1 MRHTIIYIHRK
12 THKRA
17 KRNKADKRV
26 KSTHVNMPISI
37 KQLETRR
44 DTHVEALKRLV
55 EELNVLYPERRR
67 NSDINIWHV
76 IDNLQDLTETQLS
89 TFATYARDYQKA
101 LEITRQATEREIK
114 RRKNQDEIDKMI
126 REKFIKSKTFN
137 AERQRKQLAVDIKL
151 KRLQAPQT
159 IATQTEPEKTPTE
172 VRITQAQTTSTEV
185 QIKQEMD
192 I

>member
-1 MRHTIIYIHRK
+1 M
-12 THKRA
+12 
-17 KRNKADKRV
+17 
-26 KSTHVNMPISI
+26 
-37 KQLETRR
+37 
-44 DTHVEALKRLV
+44 EALKRLV
-55 EELNVLYPERRR
+55 EELNVLYPERRL

-126 REKFIKSKTFN
+126 REKLIKSKTFN

-159 IATQTEPEKTPTE
+159 IATQTEPEITPTE